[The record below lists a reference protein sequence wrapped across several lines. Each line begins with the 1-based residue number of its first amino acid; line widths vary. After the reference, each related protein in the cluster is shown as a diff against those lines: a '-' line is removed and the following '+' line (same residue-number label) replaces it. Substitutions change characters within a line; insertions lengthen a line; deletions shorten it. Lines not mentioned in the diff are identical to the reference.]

1 MDNARWQQIKSI
13 FYPALELPVPERGDF
28 VREGC
33 AGDEG
38 LKEEIERLLNAHEAA
53 EDFIESP
60 TVAVKNLVSAET
72 ISSPVGRTIG
82 AYRIEKEIGRGGMGA
97 VYLAARADAQF
108 EKQVAVKLIKRGLDT
123 DEIIRRFRHE
133 RQILAHLDH
142 PNIARLIDGGA
153 TSDGKPFLVMDYV
166 EGLPLMKFCQ
176 ENLLL
181 INERLNLFLH
191 ICSAVAYAH
200 RNLIVH
206 RDLKPSN
213 ILVTSDGVPKL
224 LDFGIAKLLTPES
237 DFSTLQT
244 ATNLAVMTPEYASP
258 EQVRGEPVTTATDVY
273 SLGVLLYELLTDSR
287 PYNFTTK
294 SLEKIIHTVCEV
306 EPPRPSSAIIPTSNV
321 QRPKPEQQAT
331 NHQSPIVN
339 RKSLKGD
346 LDNIVLMAMRK
357 EPTRR
362 YSSVEQFADD
372 VRRHLEGLPV
382 LARQD
387 AFGYRA
393 GKFIRRNKAGAAAG
407 TGIAL
412 SLIGGIIA
420 TFRQSKI
427 AARQRDT
434 ALAEAEKAERINGFL
449 QKMLASADPR
459 KQGKDVKM
467 TDVLELA
474 AGSIER
480 DFANEQEIIAD
491 LQTTIGLTFLSLGKA
506 DLAEPHLRRALETR
520 LKLFGREH
528 YDSAM
533 SIYNF
538 GQLLEAKGT
547 APAAE
552 NCYRQ
557 SLAALRRLLG
567 GEHLEISNVLHNL
580 AHVSALQGKNAEAV
594 EILRE
599 ELKIRRALLDENH
612 PGIAQTLTELGSVL
626 TVTGD
631 TEAAEPLQRQALTI
645 MRRNQADEHP
655 DTAAILVNLFGAIQH
670 TNPAEAES
678 LVVESL
684 RIRRKLLGDKH
695 PDVAW
700 SLYHLSFLKIN
711 RGENVEAEQ
720 LAEEIL
726 GLRGTTLTDE
736 NLLVSNALL
745 ILGRSLMGQNRLLEA
760 ETVLRE
766 CLALRLEHLPPEHW
780 VLATTRGFL
789 GECLMRLKQT
799 EAGRRFI
806 LESYA
811 SLKEKFGENHMHTKM
826 AAARVE
832 NFVR

>member
-1 MDNARWQQIKSI
+1 MDNARWQQIKGI
-13 FYPALELPVPERGDF
+13 FYPALDLPVPERGSF
-28 VREGC
+28 VGEKC
-33 AGDEG
+33 AGDET
-38 LKEEIERLLNAHEAA
+38 LKEEIERLLIAHEAA

-306 EPPRPSSAIIPTSNV
+306 EPPRPSSAITPTSNV

-339 RKSLKGD
+339 RQSLKGD

-480 DFANEQEIIAD
+480 DFANEPEIIAD

-626 TVTGD
+626 TVMGD
-631 TEAAEPLQRQALTI
+631 NEAAEPLQRRALAM

-670 TNPAEAES
+670 KNPAEAEL
-678 LVVESL
+678 LVVEAL

-711 RGENVEAEQ
+711 QGENVEAER
-720 LAEEIL
+720 LIKEIL
-726 GLRGTTLTDE
+726 NLRGTTLTDE

-745 ILGRSLMGQNRLLEA
+745 ILGRSLMGQNKLLEA
-760 ETVLRE
+760 EAVLRE
-766 CLALRLEHLPPEHW
+766 CLALRLKHLPPEHW
-780 VLATTRGFL
+780 VLATTNGFL
-789 GECLMRLKQT
+789 GECLMRLNQT
-799 EAGRRFI
+799 ETGRQFL

-811 SLKEKFGENHMHTKM
+811 SLRGKLGENHMQTKM
-826 AAARVE
+826 AAARIE
-832 NFVR
+832 KFIR